1 MYRGTILRLGSQ
13 ICTMYHVIEA
23 IVTRHLKECVSSISR
38 HGRTKGGGGEEVTAP
53 SSSFYFVNSLLL
65 YYYF

>member
-1 MYRGTILRLGSQ
+1 MRSDFLSIKLKKTNMYRGTILRLGSQ

-38 HGRTKGGGGEEVTAP
+38 HGRTKGGGGNCP
-53 SSSFYFVNSLLL
+53 LL
-65 YYYF
+65 